1 MTNER
6 QQPPQHQSK
15 QPGIEAHMHPRPQ
28 YVAPHYQGSNKLAG
42 KVALITGGDS
52 GIGRAIACAFA
63 LEGAD
68 IIIHYLNEHEDAEE
82 TKQFIES
89 TGSRCW
95 LLPANLQTNEACKEL
110 VNKALKLAPQ
120 IDILVNNIAEQH
132 PKDTIEEISCEQL
145 EETFKTNFFSY
156 FYMIKALLPHL
167 KKGSVIINTTS
178 VTAYKGSDHLIDYS
192 ATKGAIIAL
201 TRSLSQNLLKKGIR
215 VNAVAPGP
223 VWTPLIPASFS
234 AEEVAKFG
242 LQAPMKRAGQPSE
255 IAPAFVFLA
264 SADSSYMTGQVLH
277 PNGGIIVN
285 S

>member
-145 EETFKTNFFSY
+145 EETFKTNFF
-156 FYMIKALLPHL
+156 
-167 KKGSVIINTTS
+167 
-178 VTAYKGSDHLIDYS
+178 LIF
-192 ATKGAIIAL
+192 I
-201 TRSLSQNLLKKGIR
+201 
-215 VNAVAPGP
+215 
-223 VWTPLIPASFS
+223 
-234 AEEVAKFG
+234 
-242 LQAPMKRAGQPSE
+242 
-255 IAPAFVFLA
+255 
-264 SADSSYMTGQVLH
+264 
-277 PNGGIIVN
+277 
-285 S
+285 